1 MLHDLLQ
8 RWLPPRCAACSLTAG
23 DPLCAD
29 CEADFFPASR
39 ARCARCALPLPLPSP
54 ETAICG
60 RCLADPPH
68 FDATTALADYV
79 PPIAGMVTALKFSAR
94 LDLAIVFGKLL
105 ARRVP
110 PTAGEIVAAVPLAFE
125 RAAERGFNQSQLIAR
140 AFCGARR
147 MPLATDLL
155 RRIRHTLPQQSLKF
169 DERHRNVRGAFEVT
183 GNVRG
188 KTLLIVDDVMTTGS
202 TLNEIARILRQ
213 AGAAGVHNLVVART
227 P

>member
-1 MLHDLLQ
+1 VRRLRGGLL
-8 RWLPPRCAACSLTAG
+8 SG
-23 DPLCAD
+23 
-29 CEADFFPASR
+29 
-39 ARCARCALPLPLPSP
+39 CALPLPSP
-54 ETAICG
+54 GAGICG
-60 RCLADPPH
+60 RCLSVPPH

-79 PPIAGMVTALKFSAR
+79 PPIDGMVMALKFSAR
-94 LDLAIVFGKLL
+94 LDLATVFGRLL

-110 PTAGEIVAAVPLAFE
+110 ATAGEIVAAVPLAFE

-140 AFCGARR
+140 AFCRVRG

-183 GNVRG
+183 GDVRG
-188 KTLLIVDDVMTTGS
+188 RSLLIVDDVMTTGS

-213 AGAAGVHNLVVART
+213 GGAAGVHNLVVART

>member
-1 MLHDLLQ
+1 MLRDLLQ
-8 RWLPPRCAACSLTAG
+8 CLPPPRCAACSLAAG
-23 DPLCAD
+23 DPLCVA

-39 ARCARCALPLPLPSP
+39 ARCARCALPLASP
-54 ETAICG
+54 EAEICG

-79 PPIAGMVTALKFSAR
+79 PPVDGMVTALKFSAR
-94 LDLAIVFGKLL
+94 LDLAIVFGRLL
-105 ARRVP
+105 ARRSP
-110 PTAGEIVAAVPLAFE
+110 AAGGAIVAAVPLAFE
-125 RAAERGFNQSQLIAR
+125 RIAERGFNQSQQIAR
-140 AFCGARR
+140 AFCEARC

-183 GNVRG
+183 GDVRS

-213 AGAAGVHNLVVART
+213 AGAARVHNLVVART